1 MAMKRCPDC
10 GEKYS
15 DTYKYCP
22 FCEEEEVLRKGKDRG
37 GRLARQSRHFS
48 VLTPILVVLILI
60 MAGILL
66 FLLRDDKSP
75 TGPKDPVTPQP
86 GVVTPVQPDDSTEKN
101 PSEPGET
108 EEPEDNTDPGV
119 MPNDGGTT
127 TPAQTDPSTLP
138 ETLTIAY
145 LGSPRTEFTMSVGD
159 EPIPLT
165 VSGGSGT
172 LIPGAAAMTA
182 LPPWIPPAG

>member
-37 GRLARQSRHFS
+37 GRRARQNRHFS

-86 GVVTPVQPDDSTEKN
+86 GVVTPVQPDDSTEKDT
-101 PSEPGET
+101 SEPGET

-119 MPNDGGTT
+119 MRMN
-127 TPAQTDPSTLP
+127 
-138 ETLTIAY
+138 
-145 LGSPRTEFTMSVGD
+145 R
-159 EPIPLT
+159 
-165 VSGGSGT
+165 
-172 LIPGAAAMTA
+172 
-182 LPPWIPPAG
+182 IPPRPLHPQHLPRRAQRPAVPPLW

>member
-37 GRLARQSRHFS
+37 GRRARQSRHFS

-86 GVVTPVQPDDSTEKN
+86 GVLSSGCT
-101 PSEPGET
+101 
-108 EEPEDNTDPGV
+108 GV
-119 MPNDGGTT
+119 T
-127 TPAQTDPSTLP
+127 TP
-138 ETLTIAY
+138 
-145 LGSPRTEFTMSVGD
+145 G
-159 EPIPLT
+159 
-165 VSGGSGT
+165 
-172 LIPGAAAMTA
+172 
-182 LPPWIPPAG
+182 

>member
-1 MAMKRCPDC
+1 M
-10 GEKYS
+10 
-15 DTYKYCP
+15 
-22 FCEEEEVLRKGKDRG
+22 
-37 GRLARQSRHFS
+37 
-48 VLTPILVVLILI
+48 VLILI

-119 MPNDGGTT
+119 MPDEPDTTTPITPTTPTTPGTT
-127 TPAQTDPSTLP
+127 TGSTATVVNAATGVNVRPDPSTSGTP
-138 ETLTIAY
+138 IAS
-145 LGSPRTEFTMSVGD
+145 LKNGD
-159 EPIPLT
+159 EVKVVKDAGNGWYEITFSGPGGRDTTGYMKGDYLT
-165 VSGGSGT
+165 NS
-172 LIPGAAAMTA
+172 
-182 LPPWIPPAG
+182 